1 MAGESQNNPQQDV
14 IAEEYMSSLA
24 DLTVNSKPLINML
37 TMLAEENVES
47 APTIVKVIEKH
58 LSQVKPEMK
67 LPVLYLV
74 DSIVKNFGGAYTS
87 LFTQN
92 IVSSFC
98 SVFEKVEESTRASMF
113 KLRQT
118 WSDVFPPKKLYALDV
133 RVKSIDPAWPVTAPL
148 PTSIHLNPAFLPK
161 EERVGYKPN
170 STRKSSSSN
179 VTKPTK
185 PAAKIAQPAAVPTVP
200 ASDLCETEMRES
212 LLKKQKELLE
222 LQQKKLEIELLQT
235 KARLQQQQI
244 QLISTV
250 QKTPLDVVNG
260 LPIPEETPAF
270 FAASPLD
277 ETNLP
282 VAPPSDAFSVPEPM
296 ELALTPPDVSIEEL
310 IVQQQPVAITE
321 SVEPHHRSSRS
332 PEKRTEAKKDKK
344 DRDRDRDKEPGRKKS
359 RKDSGQE
366 DARSKSK
373 DSSRARKG
381 KEQQH
386 PESVI
391 VLESEPVK
399 GMSGEDEV
407 VVVGG
412 RVAPQLRNHPNLRDA
427 AKAMPR
433 IPKISQRHPSAAG
446 GQSAPQSRDPRLMML
461 KPNQAERRKMEVMK
475 KESVV
480 EPKKRR
486 TNRFDDLFGNED
498 IDLRKVPA
506 VPVIPAVPG
515 VVIPPPLASRDSPPR
530 GPWPPSKRGHAAP
543 RGRAAWP
550 TRGGRGGRSGP
561 REEEDREPDGSG
573 SPRNMD
579 FILEQAKENH
589 RNGVIND
596 GEYGTIIRQ
605 VFQMSET
612 KMIREVQR
620 RESFSVPP
628 GPHGPHPSMEH
639 DFRFPGRDLPPGP
652 PYGLEPYGP
661 EPFGPEPFGPEQDR
675 GWNDPRRGG
684 GFPPGGPFPPGPGR
698 MQRFDMIQ
706 PGRGHHGPGGM
717 GPINSAFE
725 VRPDEDMKT
734 IPIDN
739 IPREI
744 RFYGDKAI
752 ILMAADDP
760 RLLGFQTC
768 VRRVLLDNMPV
779 DCTVGNDYVDFHF
792 DGQLHK
798 IKIGA
803 PTRELY
809 IDGTW
814 YECMFGGPPIT
825 VNLSGRPVQAI
836 LEGPPPTVKIGTER
850 RLDLLA
856 GRVTMIIDAHSVIPV
871 YLDLKLQHFEM
882 DGKVFTL
889 QFKDALRT
897 AVVDGN
903 PYSVDFGGLPMGIYL
918 DGRKHFVR
926 FSSLPRGVEP
936 GRVLQPLTQSEE
948 NRRVLDEEKTASQT
962 PPLSTVNI
970 GELLSKLVATGLL
983 PGSTPEVAK
992 PAPVKPEIKQEEMK
1006 MRVVDLSDS
1015 ESMKVRP
1022 NVAISMLYSGM
1033 QCGSCGLRFPADQ
1046 TVRYSTHLDWHF
1058 RQNRREKGASK
1069 RPQSRKWY
1077 CSVSDWIQFEETEGS
1092 EEKRLNWFEAQ
1103 AKEKSEK
1110 DGERIGDE
1118 STSREEST
1126 SVAVGSAPEEN
1137 KCFVCHEELDQ
1148 FFHEES
1154 EEWHL
1159 KDAVR
1164 VEGITF
1170 HRLCYRDHLTN
1181 METGAYSPSD
1191 ALDEYQSGNEES
1203 KTSSED
1209 EKQASCDDEPFF
1221 ELPDIKKDEI
1231 VKDLMDMQEVG
1242 LSDLNAE
1249 VPFLETEP
1257 LKIETVEEVITQDEI
1272 AQMTFKTEPVSNEIQ
1287 VEVSDVLPVQP
1298 ERAVETSLS
1307 SSIKT
1312 EALDVLESDYLQ
1324 NATSQEIGSTSYDP
1338 NQTDFT
1344 NILEEEINKMCTVS
1358 VLKDEAN
1365 LLESLDEVKRS
1376 AVESFDDV
1384 RESTVES
1391 LNVINESEKF
1401 HLNLAEVRENENL
1414 LDAMDEAPQNIQ
1426 EPIEKMESTEVLEES
1441 NSPAT
1446 LTPQISGE
1454 VECRDSILSEETELI
1469 LSEETKPILVEETK
1483 PILEPM
1489 VAVVQT
1495 STVNSS
1501 LDGNVEMTN
1510 KQPAPA
1516 PPAGIK
1522 IKINL
1527 FNKASTIA
1535 STVQQVVPPVP
1546 PPSETASVPSA
1557 NIPENSSKPLI
1568 PTSDESTVT
1577 NKPRL
1582 AGRKLTVLP
1591 PMTKGVETSGL
1602 CSIM

>member
-1 MAGESQNNPQQDV
+1 MAGEAQNNPQQEV

-37 TMLAEENVES
+37 TMLAEENVDS
-47 APTIVKVIEKH
+47 APVIVKVIEKH

-74 DSIVKNFGGAYTS
+74 DSIVKNIGGAYTS

-170 STRKSSSSN
+170 STRKSSSSS

-185 PAAKIAQPAAVPTVP
+185 PAAKVAQPAAVPTVP

-250 QKTPLDVVNG
+250 QKSPLDVANG

-277 ETNLP
+277 DTNLP
-282 VAPPSDAFSVPEPM
+282 VPPPSDAFTVPEPM

-310 IVQQQPVAITE
+310 IIQQPVAITE
-321 SVEPHHRSSRS
+321 PVEPHHRSSRS
-332 PEKRTEAKKDKK
+332 PEKKTEAKKEKK

-366 DARSKSK
+366 DSRSKSK

-381 KEQQH
+381 KEQHH
-386 PESVI
+386 PENVI
-391 VLESEPVK
+391 VLDSETGK
-399 GMSGEDEV
+399 GPSGEDEV

-412 RVAPQLRNHPNLRDA
+412 RAAPQSRNQPNLREA

-433 IPKISQRHPSAAG
+433 IPKISQRHPSATG
-446 GQSAPQSRDPRLMML
+446 PSAPQSRDPRLMML
-461 KPNQAERRKMEVMK
+461 KPSQAERRKMETIK
-475 KESVV
+475 KETVV

-515 VVIPPPLASRDSPPR
+515 VVIPPPLATRESPPR

-550 TRGGRGGRSGP
+550 SRGGRGGRGGL
-561 REEEDREPDGSG
+561 REEEEREQDGSG

-579 FILEQAKENH
+579 YILEQAKENH

-596 GEYGTIIRQ
+596 GEYSTIIRQ

-620 RESFSVPP
+620 RESFSGPP
-628 GPHGPHPSMEH
+628 GPHGPHPGMEH
-639 DFRFPGRDLPPGP
+639 DFRFPGRDLPPGPPGP

-698 MQRFDMIQ
+698 MQRFDMMQ

-948 NRRVLDEEKTASQT
+948 NRRALDEEKTASQT

-983 PGSTPEVAK
+983 PGTTPEVAK
-992 PAPVKPEIKQEEMK
+992 PAPVKPEIKQEELK
-1006 MRVVDLSDS
+1006 MRVVDLTDS

-1118 STSREEST
+1118 STSEEST

-1191 ALDEYQSGNEES
+1191 ALDEYQSGNEEGGKS
-1203 KTSSED
+1203 SSED
-1209 EKQASCDDEPFF
+1209 EKQASCEDEPAF
-1221 ELPDIKKDEI
+1221 ELPDTKKDETD
-1231 VKDLMDMQEVG
+1231 KDLMDMHVS
-1242 LSDLNAE
+1242 LSDINTGL
-1249 VPFLETEP
+1249 PFLETEP
-1257 LKIETVEEVITQDEI
+1257 IKMEKIEEVISQEQI
-1272 AQMTFKTEPVSNEIQ
+1272 VGLNIKTEPVGNEMQ
-1287 VEVSDVLPVQP
+1287 FEVSVTQSEPVQP
-1298 ERAVETSLS
+1298 ERAVETSS
-1307 SSIKT
+1307 SSSVKT
-1312 EALDVLESDYLQ
+1312 EALDVLESDYLPI
-1324 NATSQEIGSTSYDP
+1324 ATSQEIGPTSYDP

-1344 NILEEEINKMCTVS
+1344 NILEEEISKICTVS
-1358 VLKDEAN
+1358 VLKDDAD
-1365 LLESLDEVKRS
+1365 LLESLDEVKAS
-1376 AVESFDDV
+1376 EVESSDAIE
-1384 RESTVES
+1384 ESIVES
-1391 LNVINESEKF
+1391 LNVISDSENL

-1414 LDAMDEAPQNIQ
+1414 LDDMDEAPRNVQ
-1426 EPIEKMESTEVLEES
+1426 EPIDKMESTEVLEGS
-1441 NSPAT
+1441 SSPAT
-1446 LTPQISGE
+1446 LAPRISE
-1454 VECRDSILSEETELI
+1454 EIECRDSILSEETE
-1469 LSEETKPILVEETK
+1469 PIVE
-1483 PILEPM
+1483 PV

-1495 STVNSS
+1495 PTVNSS

-1516 PPAGIK
+1516 PTAGIK

-1535 STVQQVVPPVP
+1535 STVQQVVPPTP
-1546 PPSETASVPSA
+1546 PPSETTLVPSA
-1557 NIPENSSKPLI
+1557 ANVPENSNKPLI
-1568 PTSDESTVT
+1568 PTADENAVN

>member
-1 MAGESQNNPQQDV
+1 
-14 IAEEYMSSLA
+14 
-24 DLTVNSKPLINML
+24 
-37 TMLAEENVES
+37 
-47 APTIVKVIEKH
+47 
-58 LSQVKPEMK
+58 
-67 LPVLYLV
+67 
-74 DSIVKNFGGAYTS
+74 
-87 LFTQN
+87 
-92 IVSSFC
+92 
-98 SVFEKVEESTRASMF
+98 MF

-381 KEQQH
+381 AGQIRNLTKDDH
-386 PESVI
+386 SGLDIIGCGKIFNALP
-391 VLESEPVK
+391 SEDDIQVVAAFRNVRNN
-399 GMSGEDEV
+399 SG
-407 VVVGG
+407 
-412 RVAPQLRNHPNLRDA
+412 RLRH
-427 AKAMPR
+427 
-433 IPKISQRHPSAAG
+433 SQNNKRPPSPG
-446 GQSAPQSRDPRLMML
+446 F
-461 KPNQAERRKMEVMK
+461 QAERRKMEVMK

>member
-161 EERVGYKPN
+161 
-170 STRKSSSSN
+170 SSSSN

-282 VAPPSDAFSVPEPM
+282 VPPPSDAFSVPEPM

-1546 PPSETASVPSA
+1546 PPSETASVSSA

>member
-282 VAPPSDAFSVPEPM
+282 VPPPSDAFSVPEPM

-381 KEQQH
+381 AGQIRNLTKDDH
-386 PESVI
+386 SGLDIIGCGKIFNALP
-391 VLESEPVK
+391 SEDDIQVVAAFRNVRNN
-399 GMSGEDEV
+399 SG
-407 VVVGG
+407 
-412 RVAPQLRNHPNLRDA
+412 RLRH
-427 AKAMPR
+427 
-433 IPKISQRHPSAAG
+433 SQNNKRPPSPG
-446 GQSAPQSRDPRLMML
+446 F
-461 KPNQAERRKMEVMK
+461 QAERRKMEVMK

-1546 PPSETASVPSA
+1546 PPSETASVSSA

>member
-1 MAGESQNNPQQDV
+1 
-14 IAEEYMSSLA
+14 
-24 DLTVNSKPLINML
+24 
-37 TMLAEENVES
+37 
-47 APTIVKVIEKH
+47 
-58 LSQVKPEMK
+58 MK

-170 STRKSSSSN
+170 STKKSSSSSD
-179 VTKPTK
+179 TKPTK
-185 PAAKIAQPAAVPTVP
+185 PVAKTTQPVVPTVP

-250 QKTPLDVVNG
+250 QKSPLDVSNG

-277 ETNLP
+277 ETNVP
-282 VAPPSDAFSVPEPM
+282 VPPPSDAFTVPEPM

-310 IVQQQPVAITE
+310 IVQQPLPIIE
-321 SVEPHHRSSRS
+321 PVEPPHRSSRS
-332 PEKRTEAKKDKK
+332 PEKKAEAKKEKK

-366 DARSKSK
+366 DSRSKSK

-381 KEQQH
+381 AGRIRNLTKDDH
-386 PESVI
+386 NGLDVI
-391 VLESEPVK
+391 GCGKIFNALPSE
-399 GMSGEDEV
+399 DDIQV
-407 VVVGG
+407 VAAFRNVRNNTG
-412 RVAPQLRNHPNLRDA
+412 RLRHNQNSKRP
-427 AKAMPR
+427 
-433 IPKISQRHPSAAG
+433 PSPG
-446 GQSAPQSRDPRLMML
+446 I
-461 KPNQAERRKMEVMK
+461 QAERRKMETMK
-475 KESVV
+475 KETVV

-515 VVIPPPLASRDSPPR
+515 VVIPPPLATRESPPR
-530 GPWPPSKRGHAAP
+530 GSWPPSKRGHAAP
-543 RGRAAWP
+543 RGRPAWP
-550 TRGGRGGRSGP
+550 SRGGRSGRGGP
-561 REEEDREPDGSG
+561 REEDDREPDGSG

-620 RESFSVPP
+620 RESFSGPP

-639 DFRFPGRDLPPGP
+639 DFRFPGRDIPPGP
-652 PYGLEPYGP
+652 PYGLEPY
-661 EPFGPEPFGPEQDR
+661 GPEPFGPEQDR

-698 MQRFDMIQ
+698 MQRFDMVQ

-779 DCTVGNDYVDFHF
+779 DCTAGNDYVDFHF

-825 VNLSGRPVQAI
+825 VNLGGRPVQAI
-836 LEGPPPTVKIGTER
+836 LEGPPPTVKIGSER

-948 NRRVLDEEKTASQT
+948 NRRILDEEKAASQT

-983 PGSTPEVAK
+983 PGSAPEVAK

-1006 MRVVDLSDS
+1006 MRVVDLTDS

-1022 NVAISMLYSGM
+1022 NIAIAMLYSGM

-1110 DGERIGDE
+1110 DGDRVGDE

-1164 VEGITF
+1164 VDGITF
-1170 HRLCYRDHLTN
+1170 HRLCYRDHLAN
-1181 METGAYSPSD
+1181 MESGAYSPSD
-1191 ALDEYQSGNEES
+1191 ALEEYQSGNEEGKS
-1203 KTSSED
+1203 SSED
-1209 EKQASCDDEPFF
+1209 EKQASCEDEPSF
-1221 ELPDIKKDEI
+1221 ELPDIKKDETA
-1231 VKDLMDMQEVG
+1231 KDLMDMQEVG
-1242 LSDLNAE
+1242 LSDLNTE

-1257 LKIETVEEVITQDEI
+1257 PKTEKAEEVITQEQI
-1272 AQMTFKTEPVSNEIQ
+1272 VQPNIKTEPVSD
-1287 VEVSDVLPVQP
+1287 EVQFGLGSDLLPVQP
-1298 ERAVETSLS
+1298 ERAVETSTS

-1312 EALDVLESDYLQ
+1312 EAMDVLESDFLQ
-1324 NATSQEIGSTSYDP
+1324 NASSQEMDSTSYDP
-1338 NQTDFT
+1338 SQTDFT
-1344 NILEEEINKMCTVS
+1344 NIFEEEISKICTVS
-1358 VLKDEAN
+1358 VLKDDAD
-1365 LLESLDEVKRS
+1365 LLENLDEVKES
-1376 AVESFDDV
+1376 VVESLDDI

-1391 LNVINESEKF
+1391 LNVINDTENF

-1414 LDAMDEAPQNIQ
+1414 LDDMDEAPQNVQ
-1426 EPIEKMESTEVLEES
+1426 EPIEKMESTDVLEGS
-1441 NSPAT
+1441 SSPAT
-1446 LTPQISGE
+1446 LAPQISGE
-1454 VECRDSILSEETELI
+1454 VECRDSILSEETE
-1469 LSEETKPILVEETK
+1469 S
-1483 PILEPM
+1483 ILEPV

-1495 STVNSS
+1495 PTVNSS
-1501 LDGNVEMTN
+1501 LDGNVEMSN

-1527 FNKASTIA
+1527 FNKSSTA
-1535 STVQQVVPPVP
+1535 STVQQVVPPI
-1546 PPSETASVPSA
+1546 PPSSETTLVPSA
-1557 NIPENSSKPLI
+1557 SIPENSSKPLI
-1568 PTSDESTVT
+1568 PTSDDNAVN

>member
-161 EERVGYKPN
+161 
-170 STRKSSSSN
+170 SSSSN

-282 VAPPSDAFSVPEPM
+282 VPPPSDAFSVPEPM

-373 DSSRARKG
+373 DSSRA
-381 KEQQH
+381 
-386 PESVI
+386 P
-391 VLESEPVK
+391 
-399 GMSGEDEV
+399 
-407 VVVGG
+407 
-412 RVAPQLRNHPNLRDA
+412 
-427 AKAMPR
+427 
-433 IPKISQRHPSAAG
+433 
-446 GQSAPQSRDPRLMML
+446 
-461 KPNQAERRKMEVMK
+461 ERRKMEVMK

-1046 TVRYSTHLDWHF
+1046 TTRK
-1058 RQNRREKGASK
+1058 RRIETASK
-1069 RPQSRKWY
+1069 SY

-1441 NSPAT
+1441 NSPVT

-1454 VECRDSILSEETELI
+1454 VECRDSILNEETELILSEETELI

>member
-1 MAGESQNNPQQDV
+1 
-14 IAEEYMSSLA
+14 
-24 DLTVNSKPLINML
+24 
-37 TMLAEENVES
+37 
-47 APTIVKVIEKH
+47 
-58 LSQVKPEMK
+58 MK

-148 PTSIHLNPAFLPK
+148 PTSIHLNPAFLP
-161 EERVGYKPN
+161 
-170 STRKSSSSN
+170 KSSSSN

-1118 STSREEST
+1118 STSEEST